1 MADKIYKLSVTLS
14 NGTEVDAGNIVV
26 PQGAQGIQGVQG
38 PKGDKGDAFRVSKV
52 YASVAEMNAGYA
64 TDGVEE
70 GGFVVIDTGNVED
83 EDNAKLYFKGT
94 SAYTYL
100 TDLSGA
106 QGMKGEEGKAAIV
119 LKMGTAN
126 KLPAVGAV
134 GHTLSNAYF
143 SRDVATNDVFVGVVT
158 WNNIGY
164 SVVGQIT
171 SISTAGTNLT
181 PTYAITYLTV
191 GMSGKGEKGDKGDTG
206 VPGKAGKEALV
217 VTSAGIKTENVDEPV
232 FNGEYRL
239 MNITY
244 NRELTPEA
252 NDSFIGLIL
261 NKNIRYLVGGNIIAI
276 DGSYW
281 DVKLYAVTKIQ
292 GEQGIQGIQGIQ
304 GVQGPKGEQGETGP
318 QGAQGVSITG
328 ATLTLVTA

>member
-1 MADKIYKLSVTLS
+1 MADKIYKLLITLS
-14 NGTEVDAGNIVV
+14 NGATVDAGNIVV
-26 PQGAQGIQGVQG
+26 PQGAQGIQGPKGPQG
-38 PKGDKGDAFRVSKV
+38 PQGEPFRVSKV
-52 YASVAEMNAGYA
+52 YNSVAAMNAGFA
-64 TDGVEE
+64 TDGVPE
-70 GGFVVIDTGNVED
+70 GGFVVIDTGDVED
-83 EDNAKLYFKGT
+83 IDNAKLYMKGAT
-94 SAYTYL
+94 AYTYL

-106 QGMKGEEGKAAIV
+106 AGMKGEPALI
-119 LKMGTAN
+119 LQMGTAN
-126 KLPAVGAV
+126 QLPSVTTT
-134 GHTLSNAYF
+134 GHTLKNAYF
-143 SRDVATNDVFVGVVT
+143 SRTPVVGDIFVGIVV
-158 WNNIGY
+158 WNTIGY
-164 SVVGQIT
+164 SVVGEIT
-171 SISTAGTNLT
+171 AIAPSGTDSLT
-181 PTYAITYLTV
+181 PIYSVDYDTV
-191 GMSGKGEKGDKGDTG
+191 GMSGKGEKGDKGEPG
-206 VPGKAGKEALV
+206 AQGKAGKEALV